1 MSRFE
6 TGIRVDEIEFP
17 ECECTALSV
26 TGWYSFTH
34 LVESNKFAQTSLMT
48 IKDFIT
54 QVAF

>member
-17 ECECTALSV
+17 ECECAALSV